1 MHSVSIFHEALKI
14 LISSNKKDQ
23 LLQFRSYNMTKKYQV
38 KVLDVDGSLE
48 EESYTFQLKDNAM
61 VEDLKVAF
69 SKEDIYEPDQ
79 LRMSYK
85 IASGTLRKHKND

>member
-1 MHSVSIFHEALKI
+1 
-14 LISSNKKDQ
+14 
-23 LLQFRSYNMTKKYQV
+23 MTKKYQV

-48 EESYTFQLKDNAM
+48 EESYTFQLKDNAI

-79 LRMSYK
+79 LHDRRIVLIYPLDVTSSIFTK
-85 IASGTLRKHKND
+85 QLRNRFGDYPKLYLVMRGGDI